1 MADTNRNGPNT
12 SESDGFGFTDTDRK
26 TSEVLEGI
34 LGEITKVERITL
46 RDLMGMIGE
55 QGLLLLCALLSLP
68 FLFPVSV
75 PGVSTVFGA
84 GITLIALAITINRL
98 PWLPGF
104 IAHRQLETGK
114 LVPVLERGI
123 RFLRKIDRFLQPRLS
138 FLTAGTIINRLNG
151 LALALAGVL
160 LMMPFS
166 FIPFSNTLPGV
177 AILLLSTGV
186 SQRDGLLVAGGHGL
200 IAATAVYFIAIF
212 WLAASAG
219 LQLGLPGFG

>member
-1 MADTNRNGPNT
+1 MADTNRNGANT

-98 PWLPGF
+98 PWL
-104 IAHRQLETGK
+104 
-114 LVPVLERGI
+114 
-123 RFLRKIDRFLQPRLS
+123 S
-138 FLTAGTIINRLNG
+138 
-151 LALALAGVL
+151 
-160 LMMPFS
+160 
-166 FIPFSNTLPGV
+166 
-177 AILLLSTGV
+177 
-186 SQRDGLLVAGGHGL
+186 L
-200 IAATAVYFIAIF
+200 IHI
-212 WLAASAG
+212 
-219 LQLGLPGFG
+219 